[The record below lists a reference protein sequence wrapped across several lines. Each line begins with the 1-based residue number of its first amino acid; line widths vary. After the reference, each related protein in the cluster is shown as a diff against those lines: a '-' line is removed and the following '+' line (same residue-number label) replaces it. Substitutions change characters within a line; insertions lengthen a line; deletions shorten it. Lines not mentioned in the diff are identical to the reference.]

1 MLTSETILKKPFW
14 SDGAALPRFARLTHD
29 LTVDVV
35 IVGGGITGLS
45 AAYLLKR
52 SGKRVAVL
60 ERSRCLAGDT
70 GYTTAHVTAVTD
82 QRLAAL
88 RKSFGEDHARAVW
101 DAGFAAIAQIDEC
114 VRSEKIDCGFEW
126 VPGYLYAAGDSGPAP
141 SDLEDL
147 EREAVAA
154 AELGFDATAVD
165 RVPFVNRPGVRFD
178 GQARINPR
186 AYLAGLAKAVHG
198 DGSAIFEQTNA
209 DDVIGDPPVVK
220 AGGYS
225 VQCGFV
231 VAATHNPIMG
241 KAGWLSATLL
251 QTKLALYTTY
261 AIAGRV
267 LPGTVPDAL
276 FWDSGDPYRYLRI
289 EPHRGY
295 DVVILGGEDH
305 KTGQQADTQACY
317 TRLERTLK
325 AWLPGVA
332 LTHRWSGQVIE
343 TNDGLPLIGELAP
356 NQFVS
361 TGYSG
366 NGITFGT
373 IGAMMAADA
382 VTGRANPWA
391 ELFDTGRTKIRG
403 GLWDYLRENKD
414 YPYYLVRD
422 RFAGSE
428 GRSVREVAR
437 GTGKVLSLEGKHVA
451 VYRDLDGSVVKR
463 SAVCT
468 HMGCLVQWNAAEKTW
483 DCPCHGSRFT
493 TSGRVIGG
501 PAETPLEEPR

>member
-1 MLTSETILKKPFW
+1 MLTSEAALEPYW
-14 SDGAALPRFARLTHD
+14 SDAAALPRFARLDGD
-29 LTVDVV
+29 LTVDVA
-35 IVGGGITGLS
+35 IVGGGITGLT

-52 SGKRVAVL
+52 SGRTVAVL
-60 ERSRCLAGDT
+60 ERSRCLSGDT

-82 QRLAAL
+82 LRLSAL
-88 RKSFGEDHARAVW
+88 RKSFGDDHARAAW
-101 DAGFAAIAQIDEC
+101 DAGFAAIARIDEC
-114 VRSEKIDCGFEW
+114 VRTEKIDCDFAW
-126 VPGYLYAAGDSGPAP
+126 VPGYLYAHGGAEPGPA
-141 SDLEDL
+141 DLKAL
-147 EREAVAA
+147 ASEAETADA
-154 AELGFDATAVD
+154 LGFDASYVE

-198 DGSAIFEQTNA
+198 DGSAIFEETA
-209 DDVIGDPPVVK
+209 VDEVAGEPPVVK
-220 AGGYS
+220 AGPHAIR
-225 VQCGFV
+225 CGFV
-231 VAATHNPIMG
+231 VVATHNPIVG
-241 KAGWLSATLL
+241 KASWLSATLL
-251 QTKLALYTTY
+251 QTKLALYTSY

-267 LPGTVPDAL
+267 RPGTVPDAL
-276 FWDSGDPYRYLRI
+276 FWDTGDPYRYLRI
-289 EPHRGY
+289 EPHGGY
-295 DVVILGGEDH
+295 DVVIVGGEDH
-305 KTGQQADTQACY
+305 KTGQQADTPACY
-317 TRLERTLK
+317 TRLEAAVK
-325 AWLPGVA
+325 ALLPDIT

-356 NQFVS
+356 KQFVS

-373 IGAMMAADA
+373 VGAMMAADA
-382 VTGRANPWA
+382 VLGRRNPWA
-391 ELFDTGRTKIRG
+391 ELFDTGRTKISG

-428 GRSVREVAR
+428 GRSVRAVPR
-437 GTGKVLSLEGKHVA
+437 GSGKVLSLDGKHVA
-451 VYRDLDGSVVKR
+451 VYRDPDGSVVTR

-501 PAETPLEEPR
+501 PAEAPLEEPR

>member
-1 MLTSETILKKPFW
+1 MLTSETVLKPYW
-14 SDGAALPRFARLTHD
+14 SDGDGLPRFARLAHD

-35 IVGGGITGLS
+35 IVGGGITGLT
-45 AAYLLKR
+45 AAWLLKQAGR
-52 SGKRVAVL
+52 RVAVV
-60 ERSRCLAGDT
+60 ERSRCMAGDT
-70 GYTTAHVTAVTD
+70 GYTTAHLTAVTD
-82 QRLAAL
+82 TRLAAL
-88 RKSFGEDHARAVW
+88 HKSFGEDHARAAW
-101 DAGFAAIAQIDEC
+101 DAGFAAIAQIDDC
-114 VRSEKIDCGFEW
+114 VRAEKIDCDFGW
-126 VPGYLYAAGDSGPAP
+126 VPGYLFAAGDAEPAA
-141 SDLEDL
+141 SDIKDL
-147 EREAVAA
+147 EREAEVADG
-154 AELGFDATAVD
+154 LGFDATYVD
-165 RVPFVNRPGVRFD
+165 RIPFVNRPGVRFD

-198 DGSAIFEQTNA
+198 EGSSIFEQTNV
-209 DDVIGDPPVVK
+209 DDVAGDPPVVK

-225 VQCGFV
+225 IRCEFV
-231 VAATHNPIMG
+231 VVATHNPIMG

-267 LPGTVPDAL
+267 KAGTVPDAL
-276 FWDSGDPYRYLRI
+276 FWDTGDPYHYLRI

-295 DVVILGGEDH
+295 DVVVFGGEDH

-317 TRLERTLK
+317 TRLERALE
-325 AWLPGVA
+325 AWVPGVT

-343 TNDGLPLIGELAP
+343 TNDGLPLIGEIAP
-356 NQFVS
+356 KQFVS
-361 TGYSG
+361 TGYAG

-373 IGAMMAADA
+373 VGAMMAADA
-382 VTGRANPWA
+382 VTGRRNPWA
-391 ELFDTGRTKIRG
+391 ELFDTGRTKILG
-403 GLWDYLRENKD
+403 GLWNYLLENKD

-428 GRSVREVAR
+428 GRSVRAVRR
-437 GTGKVLSLEGKHVA
+437 GTGKVLSLDGQHVA
-451 VYRDLDGSVVKR
+451 VYRDMDGSVVKR

-468 HMGCLVQWNAAEKTW
+468 HLGCLVQWNAAEKTW

-501 PAETPLEEPR
+501 PAEAPLEEPR

>member
-1 MLTSETILKKPFW
+1 MLTSETALKPYW
-14 SDGAALPRFARLTHD
+14 SDSASLPRFARLAEN

-35 IVGGGITGLS
+35 IVGGGITGLT
-45 AAYLLKR
+45 AAWLLKR
-52 SGKRVAVL
+52 SGRKVAVI
-60 ERSRCLAGDT
+60 ERSRCMGGDT

-82 QRLAAL
+82 LRLSAL
-88 RKSFGEDHARAVW
+88 RKSFGDDHARAAW

-114 VRSEKIDCGFEW
+114 VRTEAIDCDFAW
-126 VPGYLYAAGDSGPAP
+126 VPGYLYANGGAESRPA
-141 SDLEDL
+141 DLKAL
-147 EREAVAA
+147 AAEAETAT
-154 AELGFDATAVD
+154 ELGFDASYVE
-165 RVPFVNRPGVRFD
+165 RIPFVNRPGVRFE

-186 AYLAGLAKAVHG
+186 AYLASLAKAVHG
-198 DGSAIFEQTNA
+198 EGSAIFEQTSV
-209 DDVIGDPPVVK
+209 DDVSGDPPVVK
-220 AGGYS
+220 AGDYS
-225 VQCGFV
+225 IQCGFV
-231 VAATHNPIMG
+231 VVATHNPIAG
-241 KAGWLSATLL
+241 KAGFLSATLL
-251 QTKLALYTTY
+251 QTKLALYTSY

-267 LPGTVPDAL
+267 KSHTVPDAL
-276 FWDSGDPYRYLRI
+276 FWDTGDPYHYLRI
-289 EPHRGY
+289 EPHRGH
-295 DVVILGGEDH
+295 DVVIFGGEDH

-317 TRLERTLK
+317 TRLEQAVKEL
-325 AWLPGVA
+325 LPDIA

-356 NQFVS
+356 KQFVS

-373 IGAMMAADA
+373 VGAMMAADA
-382 VTGRANPWA
+382 VVGRRNPWA
-391 ELFDTGRTKIRG
+391 ELFDTGRTKITG

-428 GRSVREVAR
+428 GRSVRAVPR
-437 GTGKVLSLEGKHVA
+437 GSGKVLSLDGKHVA

-468 HMGCLVQWNAAEKTW
+468 HLGCLVQWNAAEKTW

-501 PAETPLEEPR
+501 PAEAPLEEPR

>member
-1 MLTSETILKKPFW
+1 MLTSETALKPYW
-14 SDGAALPRFARLTHD
+14 SDRGELPRFARLAQD

-45 AAYLLKR
+45 TAYLLKK
-52 SGKRVAVL
+52 SGRRVAVI
-60 ERSRCLAGDT
+60 ERSRCMAGDT

-82 QRLAAL
+82 ARLTAL
-88 RKSFGEDHARAVW
+88 QKSFGDDHARAAW
-101 DAGFAAIAQIDEC
+101 DAGLAAIAQIDEC
-114 VRSEKIDCGFEW
+114 VRTEKMDCDFGW
-126 VPGYLYAAGDSGPAP
+126 VPGYLYAAGDSKAAP
-141 SDLEDL
+141 SDIKDL
-147 EREAVAA
+147 EREAEVA
-154 AELGFDATAVD
+154 AELGFDATFMD
-165 RVPFVNRPGVRFD
+165 RVPFANRPGVRFD

-198 DGSAIFEQTNA
+198 DGSSIFEQTNV
-209 DDVIGDPPVVK
+209 DDVSGDPPVVK

-225 VQCGFV
+225 IRCGFV
-231 VAATHNPIMG
+231 IVATHNPIMG
-241 KAGWLSATLL
+241 KAGWLSATLF

-261 AIAGRV
+261 ALAGRV
-267 LPGTVPDAL
+267 KPNTVPDAL
-276 FWDSGDPYRYLRI
+276 FWDTGDPYHYLRL

-295 DVVILGGEDH
+295 DVVIFGGEDH
-305 KTGQQADTQACY
+305 KTGQQTDTQACY
-317 TRLERTLK
+317 ARLERALK
-325 AWLPGVA
+325 AWLPDVA
-332 LTHRWSGQVIE
+332 VTHRWSGQVIE
-343 TNDGLPLIGELAP
+343 TPDGLPLIGELAP
-356 NQFVS
+356 KQFVS

-373 IGAMMAADA
+373 VGAMMAADA
-382 VTGRANPWA
+382 VIGRRNPWA
-391 ELFDTGRTKIRG
+391 ELFDTGRTKILG
-403 GLWDYLRENKD
+403 GLWDYVRENKD

-428 GRSVREVAR
+428 GRSVRAVQR
-437 GTGKVLSLEGKHVA
+437 GTGKVLSLDGKHVA

-468 HMGCLVQWNAAEKTW
+468 HLGCLVQWNAAEKTW

-501 PAETPLEEPR
+501 PAETPLEEPS